1 MKEVK
6 LCRHCKSEI
15 NKDAMKCPVCK
26 KRQDIDSNGKKI
38 YMKKCQSCKSL
49 IDYNIME
56 CPYCNAVQKKPN
68 AGKMLGIIFGSI
80 FGFIFLI
87 LAIVMI
93 ATGGNLSGDGS
104 YSFSKSV
111 REIKNATN
119 VNDDEAKAIEDIFKS
134 VGIEKIES
142 INADESLNEIEGVGS
157 KGYRVKASISETNN
171 IILYVGSDNKV
182 ISIRWAD
189 KDFYKN
195 GQVLLNF
202 NDYVITFDEKNE
214 YNIDAQKRI
223 KSVLKAPSTAKFPNI
238 NNWKFGKDNGIMTVQ
253 SYVDSENS
261 FGAELRSE
269 FQIKYDSNKNVIS
282 LIIDGVEYIK

>member
-6 LCRHCKSEI
+6 LCRHCKEEI
-15 NKDAMKCPVCK
+15 NKDAMICPICK
-26 KRQDIDSNGKKI
+26 QRQNVDSNGKKI

-49 IDYNIME
+49 IDYNVME
-56 CPYCNAVQKKPN
+56 CPYCNAVQKKPSP
-68 AGKMLGIIFGSI
+68 GKLLGIIFGSV

-87 LAIVMI
+87 LAIAMI
-93 ATGGNLSGDGS
+93 ATGGDLSVDNS
-104 YSFSKSV
+104 NNTKAI
-111 REIKNATN
+111 REIKNAIN
-119 VNDDEAKAIEDIFKS
+119 VNDEEAKEMDDIFKS

-142 INADESLNEIEGVGS
+142 IEADESLNEIEGAGS
-157 KGYRVKASISETNN
+157 KGYRVKASISESNN
-171 IILYVGSDNKV
+171 IILYVGADNKV

-202 NDYVITFDEKNE
+202 KDYVITWDEKNE

-223 KSVLKAPSTAKFPNI
+223 KALLKAPSTAKFPSI
-238 NNWKFGKDNGIMTVQ
+238 NSWKFGKDNGVMIVQ
-253 SYVDSENS
+253 AYVDSENS
-261 FGAELRSE
+261 YGAKLRNE
-269 FQIKYDSNKNVIS
+269 FQIKYDSNKNVVS

>member
-1 MKEVK
+1 MKDIK

-15 NKDAMKCPVCK
+15 NKDAMICPICK
-26 KRQDIDSNGKKI
+26 QRQDVDSNGKKI

-68 AGKMLGIIFGSI
+68 VGKLLGIIFGSI
-80 FGFIFLI
+80 FGFIILI

-93 ATGGNLSGDGS
+93 ATGGDLSVDNS
-104 YSFSKSV
+104 NNAKAI
-111 REIKNATN
+111 REIKNAIS
-119 VNDDEAKAIEDIFKS
+119 VNDEEAKEIDNIFKS

-142 INADESLNEIEGVGS
+142 IEADESLNENEGAGS
-157 KGYRVKASISETNN
+157 KGYRVKASISESNN
-171 IILYVGSDNKV
+171 IILYVSADNKV

-223 KSVLKAPSTAKFPNI
+223 KELLKAPSTAKFPNI
-238 NNWKFGKDNGIMTVQ
+238 NNWKFSKDNGAMIVQ
-253 SYVDSENS
+253 AYVDSENS
-261 FGAELRSE
+261 YGAKLRNE
-269 FQIKYDSNKNVIS
+269 FQIKYDSNKNVVS